1 VHAYDGSSGI
11 RSSKQVI
18 DSSKEDLKFMM
29 RITSKVKIA
38 AGLAAGA
45 LTLGAAGA
53 YAATAKNTI
62 TVQNPAPF
70 TLGTGS
76 NQLTLIPLNGAD
88 KLTLPADGFKNAGA
102 CVSSFAKNKNYALAP
117 EGTTNGSSIKLSKN
131 YHGKLMSGLN
141 AWCKTQVTSTAK
153 TEKPETETPDAAESD
168 SENDSDSTDS
178 KSGKGQGHG
187 HAYGHSKHA
196 NLD

>member
-1 VHAYDGSSGI
+1 MI
-11 RSSKQVI
+11 
-18 DSSKEDLKFMM
+18 

-45 LTLGAAGA
+45 LMLGAAGA
-53 YAATAKNTI
+53 YAATANNTI
-62 TVQNPAPF
+62 TVNDPTPF

-117 EGTTNGSSIKLSKN
+117 AGTTSGSSIKLSKN

-141 AWCKTQVTSTAK
+141 AWCKLQVTSTAK
-153 TEKPETETPDAAESD
+153 TDKPKTETPDAAESD
-168 SENDSDSTDS
+168 NEDNSADSTDS
-178 KSGKGQGHG
+178 SGKGHGHG
-187 HAYGHSKHA
+187 HAYGHNKHA
-196 NLD
+196 NLE